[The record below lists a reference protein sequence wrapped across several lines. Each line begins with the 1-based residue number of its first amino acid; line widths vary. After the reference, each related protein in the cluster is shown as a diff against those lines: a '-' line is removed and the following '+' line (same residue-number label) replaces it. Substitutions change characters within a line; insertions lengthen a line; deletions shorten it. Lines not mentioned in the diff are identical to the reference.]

1 VKLSRSTPR
10 SISSK
15 FASFPIYKSIE
26 ALDKEGMDILTI
38 SEGGEVVKKAIEVH
52 SSFAEYLS
60 RTRNTICGRHPIGVL
75 LGALSTAEKDIESGG
90 IDRKSSIC
98 WVKYDQSSSCETM
111 EDSSVSY
118 ASAVVVF

>member
-1 VKLSRSTPR
+1 
-10 SISSK
+10 
-15 FASFPIYKSIE
+15 
-26 ALDKEGMDILTI
+26 MNILTI
-38 SEGGEVVKKAIEVH
+38 PEGGDAIKKATDVH

-75 LGALSTAEKDIESGG
+75 LGALSTIEKSIESGG
-90 IDRKSSIC
+90 MGKQSSIT
-98 WVKYDQSSSCETM
+98 WVKYDQSSSCETV

>member
-1 VKLSRSTPR
+1 M
-10 SISSK
+10 
-15 FASFPIYKSIE
+15 
-26 ALDKEGMDILTI
+26 GILTI
-38 SEGGEVVKKAIEVH
+38 PQDEDNDRKVVDVH

-75 LGALSTAEKDIESGG
+75 FGALSTIEKDVDSGG
-90 IDRKSSIC
+90 MGRRPSVS
-98 WVKYDQSSSCETM
+98 WVKYDQSSSCKTL